1 MTSENSL
8 KFFSFALLTIRFNG
22 RILKM
27 SHGTAGTQKHMTNLQ
42 YLNNQ
47 RMTRKEVYTDLADE
61 IRRNKLQ
68 SVEEVLELI
77 EAHKKEL
84 SQPAKQV

>member
-1 MTSENSL
+1 
-8 KFFSFALLTIRFNG
+8 
-22 RILKM
+22 
-27 SHGTAGTQKHMTNLQ
+27 
-42 YLNNQ
+42 
-47 RMTRKEVYTDLADE
+47 MTRKEVYTDLADE